1 MRPRKS
7 ETERLATF
15 ANTEKRI
22 ENTACSGVMLM
33 NSFFFE
39 FPSIQ
44 KEDIMSSFAFFVCI
58 TSALR
63 S

>member
-22 ENTACSGVMLM
+22 ENTACSGVMSM
-33 NSFFFE
+33 NFFFE
-39 FPSIQ
+39 FLSIQ